1 MKPGD
6 LVRVSKSVWNGLRG
20 AAGMFGVGRGVEG
33 QIGMIIDVETTPPF
47 LGGDEMFVVLIG
59 GVEQRF
65 YDDDPEELA
74 ALPPEIKGVQAYPHP
89 SWSIE

>member
-1 MKPGD
+1 MQKSGMKRGD

-20 AAGMFGVGRGVEG
+20 GVGSFGVCGLLEG
-33 QIGMIIDVETTPPF
+33 PIGIIIDVETTPPF

-65 YDDDPEELA
+65 YDDELA
-74 ALPPEIKGVQAYPHP
+74 VVDETR
-89 SWSIE
+89 

>member
-6 LVRVSKSVWNGLRG
+6 LVKVSKSVWNGLRVVVDS
-20 AAGMFGVGRGVEG
+20 FGVGRTLEG
-33 QIGMIIDVETTPPF
+33 QIGIIIDVETTPPF

-65 YDDDPEELA
+65 YDDELA
-74 ALPPEIKGVQAYPHP
+74 VVDETR
-89 SWSIE
+89 

>member
-1 MKPGD
+1 MQKSGMKLGD

-20 AAGMFGVGRGVEG
+20 GGAGGGTLEG
-33 QIGMIIDVETTPPF
+33 QIGIIIDVETTPPF

-65 YDDDPEELA
+65 YDDELA
-74 ALPPEIKGVQAYPHP
+74 VIDEAG
-89 SWSIE
+89 

>member
-6 LVRVSKSVWNGLRG
+6 LVRVSKGAWTGLPHVVGG
-20 AAGMFGVGRGVEG
+20 AGGVLEG
-33 QIGMIIDVETTPPF
+33 QIGIIIDVETTPPF

-65 YDDDPEELA
+65 YDDELA
-74 ALPPEIKGVQAYPHP
+74 VINENG
-89 SWSIE
+89 

>member
-6 LVRVSKSVWNGLRG
+6 LVKVSKNVWKMATTGKF
-20 AAGMFGVGRGVEG
+20 MD

-47 LGGDEMFVVLIG
+47 LDGEMFVVLVG

-65 YDDDPEELA
+65 YDDELEVIDEA
-74 ALPPEIKGVQAYPHP
+74 G
-89 SWSIE
+89 

>member
-6 LVRVSKSVWNGLRG
+6 LVRVSKSVWNGVRREF
-20 AAGMFGVGRGVEG
+20 AGGGTLEG

-47 LGGDEMFVVLIG
+47 LDGEMFVVLVG

-65 YDDDPEELA
+65 YDDELEVIDEA
-74 ALPPEIKGVQAYPHP
+74 G
-89 SWSIE
+89 

>member
-6 LVRVSKSVWNGLRG
+6 LVRVSKSVWNGVRREF
-20 AAGMFGVGRGVEG
+20 AGGGTLEG

-47 LGGDEMFVVLIG
+47 LGGDEMFVVLLG

-65 YDDDPEELA
+65 YDDELEVIYEA
-74 ALPPEIKGVQAYPHP
+74 G
-89 SWSIE
+89 

>member
-6 LVRVSKSVWNGLRG
+6 LVRVSKSVWNGYCGEFADGGTL
-20 AAGMFGVGRGVEG
+20 EG

-47 LGGDEMFVVLIG
+47 LGGDEMFVVLVS

-65 YDDDPEELA
+65 YDDEL
-74 ALPPEIKGVQAYPHP
+74 EV
-89 SWSIE
+89 IE